1 MKMKNID
8 LKLKEFE
15 FSEKSEK
22 YPDWSIEKFSLGEFN
37 ILLSDNAQGKTRM
50 FNALRFLKDLHTV
63 GRKFNNPSYK
73 AKATL
78 WFESGEDKIFY
89 YLALAGEPKGD
100 GLVFNEIVKR
110 NEKILFDRSKKILID
125 ETNDE
130 QAGKFFLP
138 SNAPVA
144 LAVKDKEYITINLIQ
159 DFFSRMLFLEANRF
173 AADNLSID
181 KAAMTLDAKGQNT
194 GCVLNNWREKKPLL
208 YNEVIEVFRDCF
220 PFIKGVSIE
229 EKAFVPGMPDSP
241 IMYMKEKNI
250 AKEII
255 QTSWSDGML
264 RALSHFAVVST
275 QFQSET
281 DAIIRPS
288 FIGVDEV
295 ENGLDFN
302 TLAKVIE
309 HYESYSSLI
318 QIVIATHS
326 PLACNM
332 VGADKWLIMKR
343 KGVKV
348 KVFSPSNVENLETE
362 RRKIKNDNWEF
373 YRRHI
378 AKSKLYR
385 IT

>member
-1 MKMKNID
+1 MKNID

-22 YPDWSIEKFSLGEFN
+22 HLDWSIEKFSLGEFN
-37 ILLSDNAQGKTRM
+37 IILSDNAQGKTRM
-50 FNALRFLKDLHTV
+50 FNILRFLKDLHTI
-63 GRKFNNPSYK
+63 GRKFNNPNYK

-89 YLALAGEPKGD
+89 YLAFTGEPKGD
-100 GLVFNEIVKR
+100 GLVFNETIKR
-110 NEKILFDRSKKILID
+110 NEKVLFDRSKKVLID
-125 ETNDE
+125 ETDDE
-130 QAGKFFLP
+130 QVGKYFLP
-138 SNAPVA
+138 SNVPVA

-173 AADNLSID
+173 AADKLSID
-181 KAAMTLDAKGQNT
+181 KDAMTLDTKGQNT
-194 GCVLNNWREKKPLL
+194 GCVLNNWKKKKPLL
-208 YNEVIEVFRDCF
+208 FKEVVDNFIDCF
-220 PFIKGVSIE
+220 PFIKDISIE
-229 EKAFVPGMPDSP
+229 EKTFVPGMSDSP
-241 IMYMKEKNI
+241 IMYMKEKDI

-255 QTSWSDGML
+255 QTAWSDGML
-264 RALSHFAVVST
+264 RALSHFAVAST

-309 HYESYSSLI
+309 YYESYSSLI
-318 QIVIATHS
+318 QIIIATHS
-326 PLACNM
+326 PLVCNM

-343 KGVKV
+343 KGVKI
-348 KVFSPSNVENLETE
+348 KVFSPPNVENLETE

-385 IT
+385 IK

>member
-1 MKMKNID
+1 MENID
-8 LKLKEFE
+8 LKLKEFK
-15 FSEKSEK
+15 FFEKLEK
-22 YPDWSIEKFSLGEFN
+22 HLDWSIEKFSLGEFN
-37 ILLSDNAQGKTRM
+37 IILSDNAQGKTRM
-50 FNALRFLKDLHTV
+50 FNILRFLKDLHTI
-63 GRKFNNPSYK
+63 GRKFNNPNYE

-78 WFESGEDKIFY
+78 WLESGEDKIFY
-89 YLALAGEPKGD
+89 DLAFAGEPKGD
-100 GLVFNEIVKR
+100 GLVFNETVKR
-110 NEKILFDRSKKILID
+110 NEKVLFDRSKKILID
-125 ETNDE
+125 ETKDE
-130 QAGKFFLP
+130 QVGKFFLP
-138 SNAPVA
+138 NNAPVA

-173 AADNLSID
+173 AADQLSID
-181 KAAMTLDAKGQNT
+181 KDAMTLDAKGQNT
-194 GCVLNNWREKKPLL
+194 GCVLNNWKEKKPFI
-208 YNEVIEVFRDCF
+208 YNEVIEVFRHCF
-220 PFIKGVSIE
+220 PFIKDITIE
-229 EKAFVPGMPDSP
+229 EKAFVPGMPVSP
-241 IMYMKEKNI
+241 IMYMKEKDI
-250 AKEII
+250 TKEII
-255 QTSWSDGML
+255 QTAWSDGML
-264 RALSHFAVVST
+264 RALSHFAIAST

-309 HYESYSSLI
+309 HYESYSGLI

-326 PLACNM
+326 PLVCNM

-378 AKSKLYR
+378 AKSELYR
-385 IT
+385 IK

>member
-22 YPDWSIEKFSLGEFN
+22 HLDWSIEKFSLGEFN

-50 FNALRFLKDLHTV
+50 FNILRFLKDIHTI
-63 GRKFNNPSYK
+63 GRNFNNPNYK

-89 YLALAGEPKGD
+89 ELAFAGEPKGD
-100 GLVFNEIVKR
+100 GFVFNEIVKR
-110 NEKILFDRSKKILID
+110 KEIVLFDRSKKILID
-125 ETNDE
+125 ETNNE
-130 QAGKFFLP
+130 QVGKFFLP
-138 SNAPVA
+138 SNVPVA

-173 AADNLSID
+173 APDKLLID
-181 KAAMTLDAKGQNT
+181 KAAMTLDTKGQNI
-194 GCVLNNWREKKPLL
+194 GCVLNNWKEKKPLL
-208 YNEVIEVFRDCF
+208 YDEVIEVFRDCF
-220 PFIKGVSIE
+220 PYIKGISIE
-229 EKAFVPGMPDSP
+229 EKAFAPGMPNSP
-241 IMYMKEKNI
+241 IMYMKEKDI
-250 AKEII
+250 SKEII
-255 QTSWSDGML
+255 QTEWSDGML
-264 RALSHFAVVST
+264 RALSHFVVVST

-281 DAIIRPS
+281 DAVIRPS

-326 PLACNM
+326 PLVCNM

-362 RRKIKNDNWEF
+362 RRKIKKDNWEF

-385 IT
+385 IK